1 MLSGGALDRSNNPYI
16 TSIVLPCVSKN
27 QKEISTMW
35 VLLGK
40 NPEKGRRQ
48 WKKVNMSGICV
59 FLCV

>member
-40 NPEKGRRQ
+40 NSEKGRRQ
-48 WKKVNMSGICV
+48 WKKVNMS
-59 FLCV
+59 